1 MWKMLHVWW
10 KGSVYNIYA
19 LRSADSIH
27 IIYIDLELIY
37 LYFENIFGCNGVG
50 SDSSEE
56 CHFLR
61 WSDYIPSQCK
71 RNSMMANL
79 TRQKLG
85 TRYETLLHST
95 QLSTVWGST
104 QLSAAG
110 SGLSATRVG
119 RICFC
124 EWGDANLCWLS
135 MGSLC
140 KSDLILCND
149 IKKKQII
156 SSEEIDTSWDI
167 SYKTPSE
174 EILYLKEQ
182 QQQGPFFGKMSSACL
197 ALCHDQL
204 STAAPI
210 DPLPDLPADFHII
223 TTFVAMEQFQ
233 WLSSLCHPDIV
244 EPGGIVW
251 G

>member
-10 KGSVYNIYA
+10 KGSIYNISP

-71 RNSMMANL
+71 INSMMANL

-85 TRYETLLHST
+85 ARYETLLHST

-119 RICFC
+119 RRCCC
-124 EWGDANLCWLS
+124 EWGDASLCWLNV
-135 MGSLC
+135 GPLVQIRLDSLQWQ
-140 KSDLILCND
+140 
-149 IKKKQII
+149 KKTNHLLWG
-156 SSEEIDTSWDI
+156 DW
-167 SYKTPSE
+167 Y
-174 EILYLKEQ
+174 
-182 QQQGPFFGKMSSACL
+182 
-197 ALCHDQL
+197 QL
-204 STAAPI
+204 RY
-210 DPLPDLPADFHII
+210 
-223 TTFVAMEQFQ
+223 
-233 WLSSLCHPDIV
+233 
-244 EPGGIVW
+244 
-251 G
+251 

>member
-1 MWKMLHVWW
+1 MGFFWSNTSTMTHLIGVPGHWYPSHCAASEPDLARADMWKMLHVWW
-10 KGSVYNIYA
+10 KGSIYNIFP

-79 TRQKLG
+79 TRQKAG

-149 IKKKQII
+149 IKKTNHLLWG
-156 SSEEIDTSWDI
+156 DW
-167 SYKTPSE
+167 Y
-174 EILYLKEQ
+174 
-182 QQQGPFFGKMSSACL
+182 
-197 ALCHDQL
+197 QL
-204 STAAPI
+204 RY
-210 DPLPDLPADFHII
+210 
-223 TTFVAMEQFQ
+223 
-233 WLSSLCHPDIV
+233 
-244 EPGGIVW
+244 
-251 G
+251 

>member
-10 KGSVYNIYA
+10 KGSVHHSSP
-19 LRSADSIH
+19 LRRADSIH

-37 LYFENIFGCNGVG
+37 LHFENIFGCNGVG
-50 SDSSEE
+50 GGSSGE

-71 RNSMMANL
+71 RNSMMVNL

-149 IKKKQII
+149 IKKTNHLLWG
-156 SSEEIDTSWDI
+156 DW
-167 SYKTPSE
+167 Y
-174 EILYLKEQ
+174 
-182 QQQGPFFGKMSSACL
+182 
-197 ALCHDQL
+197 QL
-204 STAAPI
+204 RY
-210 DPLPDLPADFHII
+210 
-223 TTFVAMEQFQ
+223 
-233 WLSSLCHPDIV
+233 
-244 EPGGIVW
+244 
-251 G
+251 